1 MGIKRIHTW
10 LAAAGIAVAGGGAW
24 WVQNRTP
31 GVDRALV
38 AVPAGASASATGGGQ
53 GVAVAVEVGKV
64 QRLRMEDDAQ
74 AVGTLRSRQGVMLR
88 PEISGRVARL
98 GFGDGQRVRRG
109 QLLVQL
115 DDTLQTAQL
124 RQAEAQASIA
134 RTNLARNR
142 ELVAENFVS
151 QSVVDQSAAA
161 LEVALAQVALN
172 KAQLE
177 RMKILAPFDGVAGIR
192 SVDVG
197 DYVKDGAD
205 LVNVEDTSQVWVDFR
220 LPERYLAKLKPGQA
234 VEVTLDAMPGRT
246 FRGQVDALDSQ
257 LDANGRS
264 LLVRARLS
272 NPDGVLRSGMFART
286 RTLLAVRDNALVVP
300 EEALVPQ
307 GGKQFLIKVVD
318 GPQGKVSQRL
328 EARIGMR
335 IPGKVEI
342 LAGLAEGDMVVT
354 AGQNRVVRGDG
365 QLLRVVELAAHGPRR
380 RAPHR
385 QAPPAARRAAR
396 HPQCEVSE
404 RRMKLSDTSIRR
416 PVLASRDVAAD
427 RAGRSGVVRPPV
439 AARIPAHRRA
449 GGRRSTR
456 C

>member
-1 MGIKRIHTW
+1 MGIKKIHTW
-10 LAAAGIAVAGGGAW
+10 LAAAGIAVAGGSAW
-24 WVQNRTP
+24 WVQNK
-31 GVDRALV
+31 GAGADRAL
-38 AVPAGASASATGGGQ
+38 AALPTL
-53 GVAVAVEVGKV
+53 GVAGSGSAAAGGDQGGAVTVEVGKV

-98 GFGDGQRVRRG
+98 GFADGQRVRRG

-115 DDTLQTAQL
+115 DDTLQSAQL

-142 ELVAENFVS
+142 ELVAQNFVS

-172 KAQLE
+172 EAQLE

-205 LVNVEDTSQVWVDFR
+205 LVNVEDTTQVWVDFR
-220 LPERYLAKLKPGQA
+220 LPERYLAKLKPGQV
-234 VEVTLDAMPGRT
+234 VEVALDAMPGRN

-272 NPDGVLRSGMFART
+272 NPDGVLRSGMFARI
-286 RTLLAVRDNALVVP
+286 RTLLAVRDSALVVP

-318 GPQGKVSQRL
+318 GRQGKVAQRL

-342 LAGLAEGDMVVT
+342 LAGVAEGDVVVT
-354 AGQNRVVRGDG
+354 AGQNRLLRGDG
-365 QLLRVVELAAHGPRR
+365 QLLRVIELATTGRPEGD
-380 RAPHR
+380 APAGAASGA
-385 QAPPAARRAAR
+385 APTAPT
-396 HPQCEVSE
+396 V
-404 RRMKLSDTSIRR
+404 
-416 PVLASRDVAAD
+416 
-427 RAGRSGVVRPPV
+427 
-439 AARIPAHRRA
+439 
-449 GGRRSTR
+449 
-456 C
+456 